1 MSGYR
6 VFHSEWRSVKPTEL
20 GKRCQLRTV
29 RSHHMEVLHLEVR
42 GDAPVHVDAS
52 PGEWHVQVLE
62 GTTNIEIMGNTIE
75 LETERFALLPP
86 NIPFEIVSGSRHGT
100 CLLLIHA
107 PADRPATVNV
117 ASDDEEDDTED

>member
-6 VFHSEWRSVKPTEL
+6 IFHSEWRSVKPTEL

-29 RSHHMEVLHLEVR
+29 RSHHMEVLHLEIR
-42 GDAPVHVDAS
+42 GDAPVRVEPS

-62 GTTNIEIMGNTIE
+62 GSARVEIMGNVIQ

-86 NIPFEIVSGSRHGT
+86 NIPFDIVSGSRHGT
-100 CLLLIHA
+100 CVVLVHA
-107 PADRPATVNV
+107 PSDFPAELEVL
-117 ASDDEEDDTED
+117 SDDEE